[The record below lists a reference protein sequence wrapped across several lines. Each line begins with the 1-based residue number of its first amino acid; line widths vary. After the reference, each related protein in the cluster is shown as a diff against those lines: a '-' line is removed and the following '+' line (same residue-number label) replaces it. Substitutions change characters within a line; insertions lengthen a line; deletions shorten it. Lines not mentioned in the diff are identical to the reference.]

1 MNRFNVLLEGI
12 EKGRHM
18 DVDWILSIL
27 TVSKHPFSDELR
39 DWQVYDVA
47 VDRNSGKRVCYDPIN
62 ETGGWTI
69 IQGVKELSPIIGYK
83 EIFKVKAGDLAN
95 ITEEMEVTAGNFI
108 ANLYLSVV
116 PFAGKFPFVNQK
128 CSPKHFNGPV
138 ETALAEDHITID
150 EFLYY
155 CDCAGFIENLWGV
168 CTPTGS
174 PKTMLVSPS
183 VVALKDK
190 LLKDHASEL
199 SNSVVMTD
207 IESQLIAEDAKD
219 FVGDV
224 AEDFFVSA
232 KSRAVSRKKARIMYG
247 MDDGLGGK
255 PSIDTHALSE
265 GLNIDSLPIA
275 ADSTR
280 AASYSRG
287 FLTAQGGELVN
298 YLYRVFMNS
307 KITKDDCGTKEGI
320 PILITSDNM
329 KRYVG
334 RYMLDNAGKTHQI
347 TKEWVKTLVNK
358 QVNIR
363 TPGRCK
369 EKAPNFCGCCTDEFF
384 FKFRETVHIETSLP
398 GSVIMNDRMK
408 AMHGRVFKISQF
420 IPSIHL
426 T

>member
-12 EKGRHM
+12 EKGRHL
-18 DVDWILSIL
+18 DVNWIMSIL
-27 TVSKHPFSDELR
+27 VVSKHPFSHELK
-39 DWQVYDVA
+39 DWAVYDIA
-47 VDRNSGKRVCYDPIN
+47 IDQASGKRVCFDPLN
-62 ETGGWTI
+62 EDNHWTLV
-69 IQGVKELSPIIGYK
+69 QGASELSPIIGYK
-83 EIFKVKAGDLAN
+83 ELFKVKPGDLPN
-95 ITEEMEVTAGNFI
+95 ITEELTVTAGNFI

-116 PFAGKFPFVNQK
+116 PFGDKFPFVNLK
-128 CSPKHFNGPV
+128 CSPSHFNGPV
-138 ETALAEDHITID
+138 QTALAEDRITID

-155 CDCAGFIENLWGV
+155 CECAGFLENLWGV

-174 PKTMLVSPS
+174 AKTMLVSPS
-183 VVALKDK
+183 VMALKDK
-190 LLKDHASEL
+190 LLKEHASDL
-199 SNSVVMTD
+199 SNSVVLTD
-207 IESQLIAEDAKD
+207 IENQLIAEDAKD
-219 FVGDV
+219 FKGDV
-224 AEDFFVSA
+224 AEDFFVSS

-247 MDDGLGGK
+247 ADEGLGGK
-255 PSIDTHALSE
+255 PAIDTRSLAD
-265 GLNIDSLPIA
+265 GIDTTSFPIS

-307 KITKDDCGTKEGI
+307 KITRDDCGTKVGY
-320 PILITSDNM
+320 PVLITSDNM

-334 RYMLDNAGKTHQI
+334 RYMINSAGTTTPITKDNIKTLLNKQI
-347 TKEWVKTLVNK
+347 TL
-358 QVNIR
+358 R

-384 FKFRETVHIETSLP
+384 YKFRETVHIETSLP

-408 AMHGRVFKISQF
+408 AMHGRVNKISLF
-420 IPSIHL
+420 IPLVHL